1 MGSSASFHQV
11 MVIGNLGKDPEM
23 RFTPNGA
30 AVTNFSVATNR
41 TYTDAANKQITETAW
56 WRISTW
62 GKQAEA
68 CNNFLQ
74 KGSKVM
80 VIGHVKPDKRG
91 NPRTWTSQDS
101 TTNASYE
108 LDAETVKFLSSRD
121 GADHTSDNGSD
132 MEGNTPSEDIPF

>member
-11 MVIGNLGKDPEM
+11 IVVGNLGKPPEM
-23 RFTPNGA
+23 RYTPSGT

-41 TYTDAANKQITETAW
+41 TYADAAGKEIIETAW

-74 KGSKVM
+74 KGAKVM
-80 VIGHVKPDKRG
+80 VIGHVKPDPRG
-91 NPRTWTSQDS
+91 NPRTWTSQDGTVS
-101 TTNASYE
+101 ASYE
-108 LDAETVKFLSSRD
+108 LDAETVKFLSSKD
-121 GADHTSDNGSD
+121 GADHAGNNGSD